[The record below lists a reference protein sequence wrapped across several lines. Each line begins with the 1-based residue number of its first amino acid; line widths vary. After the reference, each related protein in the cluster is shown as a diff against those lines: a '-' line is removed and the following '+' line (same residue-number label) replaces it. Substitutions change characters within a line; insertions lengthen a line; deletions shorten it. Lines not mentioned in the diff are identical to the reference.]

1 MGDRIRKILMGVF
14 SLIAVLCGAYLI
26 WYYIWMPR
34 ENMGTAE
41 EYEEYKIESNEETP
55 EAAEPVEIP
64 IDFASLQAQNPE
76 VCAWIRIEDTHID
89 YPIVQ
94 SRTDEEFYLEH
105 SWEGNYS
112 PAGAIF
118 IQTYNAADF
127 TDYNTVIY
135 GHRMG
140 NGNETMFHDVH
151 NYMDMVYLKSHQNI
165 TVYTR
170 DHIRSYKVF
179 AAVVYDDRLI
189 PVSFDFSAES
199 GRQAFL
205 DSLYASEDVR
215 NQFAEGVEVTP
226 EDRIITLS
234 TCLESEPHHRFL
246 LGAVLVDEK

>member
-1 MGDRIRKILMGVF
+1 MRLQDL
-14 SLIAVLCGAYLI
+14 SLI
-26 WYYIWMPR
+26 
-34 ENMGTAE
+34 
-41 EYEEYKIESNEETP
+41 
-55 EAAEPVEIP
+55 
-64 IDFASLQAQNPE
+64 
-76 VCAWIRIEDTHID
+76 HIS
-89 YPIVQ
+89 IVQ
-94 SRTDEEFYLEH
+94 SRTDEECYLDQ

-151 NYMDMVYLKSHQNI
+151 NYMDMDYLKSHQNI

-205 DSLYASEDVR
+205 DSLYASEEMCIRDRYENLLHETKQETIENIYRWEKGNKELHLSAGTLQKMARAIEQYDTETDYWSVR
-215 NQFAEGVEVTP
+215 ELANGEFEERCV
-226 EDRIITLS
+226 
-234 TCLESEPHHRFL
+234 
-246 LGAVLVDEK
+246 